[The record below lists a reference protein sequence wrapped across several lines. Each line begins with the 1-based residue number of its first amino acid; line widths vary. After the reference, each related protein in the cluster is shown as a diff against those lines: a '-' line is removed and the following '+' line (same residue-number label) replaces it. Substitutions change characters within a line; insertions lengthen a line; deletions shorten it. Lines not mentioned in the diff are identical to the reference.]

1 MRFDVY
7 DPARSCS
14 SLAAFCGRH
23 ASVEATRG
31 LDAESEM
38 VGEMMAEQERR
49 MMREDLRCERMKEVG
64 EGVREE
70 E

>member
-1 MRFDVY
+1 
-7 DPARSCS
+7 
-14 SLAAFCGRH
+14 
-23 ASVEATRG
+23 VEATRG
-31 LDAESEM
+31 LDAEREM
-38 VGEMMAEQERR
+38 VGEMMAEKERR